1 MYATIEFK
9 GKQYKAEEGVVLTVD
24 KLDAEQGSKIDI
36 ETVLLVSD
44 GDKISVGT
52 PYVKGAKVQVVVEE
66 SFKDKKV
73 LVFKFKSKK
82 DYHRLIGHRQQYTKV
97 RVEKIILA

>member
-9 GKQYKAEEGVVLTVD
+9 GKQYKAEKGAVLTVD
-24 KLDAEQGSKIDI
+24 KLDAEAGSKIDI
-36 ETVLLVSD
+36 DTVLLVSD
-44 GDKISVGT
+44 GDKVTVGT
-52 PYVKGAKVQVVVEE
+52 PYVSGAKVSVTVGE

-73 LVFKFKSKK
+73 LVLKYKSKK

-97 RVEKIILA
+97 TVDSINV